1 MKGAPVLYS
10 FRRCPYAMRSRWS
23 LLQAGVIVQWR
34 EVALKAKPAEMLALS
49 PKGTVPV
56 LVLADGTVIDE
67 SLAVMEWAL
76 AQADPCDWRRQ
87 NCAEH
92 QRQIQE
98 LIACNDGPFK
108 HHLDRFKYTDRYPGE
123 SKQEHGQA
131 GLAILRGWS
140 DRIQACGGW
149 LLDAR
154 CSLADAALWPFV
166 RQWRIADPEAFDGDG
181 SLAPLRQWLERFLAD
196 PLFERLMQRA
206 DPWDPGGLQPH
217 FPADAVA
224 VPADQSLFHLALS
237 EDWHAAQGAGIY
249 AISTRGLAV
258 DQVGFMHLSWQEQV
272 AATYERFYADAGS
285 VMLLTIDP
293 KALTAPLRADAIP
306 SGELFPHLYG
316 SLPLTAVTAACP
328 YPATES

>member
-1 MKGAPVLYS
+1 
-10 FRRCPYAMRSRWS
+10 
-23 LLQAGVIVQWR
+23 
-34 EVALKAKPAEMLALS
+34 
-49 PKGTVPV
+49 
-56 LVLADGTVIDE
+56 
-67 SLAVMEWAL
+67 
-76 AQADPCDWRRQ
+76 
-87 NCAEH
+87 
-92 QRQIQE
+92 
-98 LIACNDGPFK
+98 
-108 HHLDRFKYTDRYPGE
+108 
-123 SKQEHGQA
+123 
-131 GLAILRGWS
+131 
-140 DRIQACGGW
+140 
-149 LLDAR
+149 
-154 CSLADAALWPFV
+154 
-166 RQWRIADPEAFDGDG
+166 
-181 SLAPLRQWLERFLAD
+181 
-196 PLFERLMQRA
+196 MQRA

-224 VPADQSLFHLALS
+224 VPADQPLFHLALS

-316 SLPLTAVTAACP
+316 PLPLTAVTAACL